1 MCQIAVSM
9 RAGSRRWL
17 SWGPRGGDAAEAGA
31 EVGPRVLGA
40 GHRCGAECALQVGVA
55 GWVRVDFILPAGLVA
70 AYERIIAGDRS
81 RRCAAR
87 ECGKIQLVLDDAPVE
102 ERLVVRTL
110 PRVV

>member
-1 MCQIAVSM
+1 LLPTNGSS
-9 RAGSRRWL
+9 RA
-17 SWGPRGGDAAEAGA
+17 
-31 EVGPRVLGA
+31 
-40 GHRCGAECALQVGVA
+40 
-55 GWVRVDFILPAGLVA
+55 I
-70 AYERIIAGDRS
+70 RS